1 MASKPSSRGHRGEE
15 SVPPLNLTPVM
26 NLIIILIPALL
37 ISAAFVQIAVI
48 NVSAPQIG
56 SGVAEE
62 KPQEENEKKLNLTIA
77 VTDQGFTVA
86 GTGAVLGGGE
96 SGDEAGPTIPKTPD
110 GEYDYEAL
118 TAKLAEIKDAFPDEE
133 QVIINAEPDIKYEIL
148 VKVMDASRETPDNR
162 LLFPKV
168 VLSAGVT

>member
-1 MASKPSSRGHRGEE
+1 MANKPSGRAHRGEE
-15 SVPPLNLTPVM
+15 KVGDLNLTPIM

-62 KPQEENEKKLNLTIA
+62 KPDSEEKKLNLTVA
-77 VTDQGFTVA
+77 VTDKGFTVA

-96 SGDEAGPTIPKTPD
+96 GAEEAGPTVPIKGD
-110 GEYDYEAL
+110 GTYDYEAL
-118 TAKLAEIKDAFPDEE
+118 TAKLLEIKDAFPDEE
-133 QVIINAEPDIKYEIL
+133 KMVLNAEPDIKYTVVIGT
-148 VKVMDASRETPDNR
+148 MDASREKDGKM
-162 LLFPKV
+162 LFPDV
-168 VLSAGVT
+168 VLSAGIQ